1 MNNII
6 ITISRQY
13 GSGGR
18 NIGKL
23 IANKLNINF
32 YDKEFIEIV
41 AKKTG
46 MNKQYLENMEEKFT
60 NDNLFFSAFHKE
72 HFSSPFS
79 GQIKYSTLDKM
90 FEIQSEVVKDIAN
103 KGNCVII
110 GRCANFIL
118 KNTKHKCFN
127 VFIHA
132 HNKNRIERIKK
143 EYGIYGVK
151 MEEAET
157 QLINTDKYRSNYYK
171 YYTGMEWGDM
181 VNYNLTID
189 SGYFSDENICN
200 IIIDAAQK
208 KNINT

>member
-1 MNNII
+1 MDSTI

-23 IANKLNINF
+23 IANKLKINF

-41 AKKTG
+41 AKRTG
-46 MNKQYLENMEEKFT
+46 INKEYLEDVEEKFT

-79 GQIKYSTLDKM
+79 DEIKYSTLDKM
-90 FEIQSEVVKDIAN
+90 FEIQSEVIKDIAN
-103 KGNCVII
+103 KGSCVII

-118 KNTKHKCFN
+118 KNTQHQCFN

-132 HNKNRIERIKK
+132 PDKNRIERITK
-143 EYGIYGVK
+143 EYGVQI
-151 MEEAET
+151 ENAET
-157 QLINTDKYRSNYYK
+157 QLRNTDKYRSNYYK
-171 YYTGMEWGDM
+171 YYTGMEWGNM

-189 SGYFSDENICN
+189 SGCFDDENVCN
-200 IIIDAAQK
+200 IIIEAAK
-208 KNINT
+208 KRI

>member
-41 AKKTG
+41 AKRTG
-46 MNKQYLENMEEKFT
+46 IDIQYLENMEEKFT

-79 GQIKYSTLDKM
+79 DQIKYSTLDKM
-90 FEIQSEVVKDIAN
+90 FEIQSEVIKDIAD

-118 KNTKHKCFN
+118 KKTEHKCFN
-127 VFIHA
+127 VFVHA
-132 HNKNRIERIKK
+132 PNKNRIERITK
-143 EYGIYGVK
+143 EYGVK
-151 MEEAET
+151 IEDAET

-171 YYTGMEWGDM
+171 YYTGMEWGNM
-181 VNYNLTID
+181 MNYNLTID
-189 SGYFSDENICN
+189 SGYFNDENVCN
-200 IIIDAAQK
+200 IIIEAAK
-208 KNINT
+208 KRI

>member
-1 MNNII
+1 MDSII

-23 IANKLNINF
+23 IANKLKINF

-41 AKKTG
+41 AKRTG
-46 MNKQYLENMEEKFT
+46 INKEYLEDVEEKFT

-79 GQIKYSTLDKM
+79 DEIKYSTLDKM
-90 FEIQSEVVKDIAN
+90 FEIQSEVIKDIAN
-103 KGNCVII
+103 KGSCVII

-118 KNTKHKCFN
+118 KNTQHQCFN

-132 HNKNRIERIKK
+132 PDKNRIERITK
-143 EYGIYGVK
+143 EYGVQI
-151 MEEAET
+151 ENAET
-157 QLINTDKYRSNYYK
+157 QLRNTDKYRSNYYK
-171 YYTGMEWGDM
+171 YYTGMEWGNM

-189 SGYFSDENICN
+189 SGCFDDENVCN
-200 IIIDAAQK
+200 IIIEAAK
-208 KNINT
+208 KRI

>member
-32 YDKEFIEIV
+32 YDKEFVEIV
-41 AKKTG
+41 AKRTG
-46 MNKQYLENMEEKFT
+46 INKQYLENMEEKFT

-79 GQIKYSTLDKM
+79 GQIKYSTLDTM
-90 FEIQSEVVKDIAN
+90 FEIQSEVIKDIAN
-103 KGNCVII
+103 KGSCVII

-118 KNTKHKCFN
+118 KNTGHKCFN
-127 VFIHA
+127 VFVHA
-132 HNKNRIERIKK
+132 PNKDRIERITK
-143 EYGIYGVK
+143 EYGVK
-151 MEEAET
+151 IEDAET

-171 YYTGMEWGDM
+171 YYTGMEWGNM
-181 VNYNLTID
+181 INYNLTID
-189 SGYFSDENICN
+189 SGYFNEENVCN
-200 IIIDAAQK
+200 IIIEAAK
-208 KNINT
+208 KRM